1 MYIWETII
9 DALQTSPSNVLS
21 FSELVEKCNASETIV
36 QESLTR
42 LINQGFP
49 IKVNKNQLL
58 LDFPLLSKKEILS
71 NLETDSIAK
80 QMTVFDSIDSTNT
93 YAKSHLSSLSH
104 GEVLLA
110 HEQVQGRGRLG
121 RFWSSPTG
129 KSISMTLV
137 LKPAELLTDASLLT
151 QLTAASLV
159 NALSETASL
168 EIKWPN
174 DVLLNRKKIAGILT
188 EAEFSGSKLSGII
201 IGMGINTNIEKKDI
215 PQDIMDKAT
224 SLRIETNETINPN
237 SLLQS
242 FFKHFENYYD
252 AFTQNKQYEPFLEVC
267 RKHSALIDRT
277 MWLHDGNKRRQIF
290 VETIDTNGGLVI
302 KDCLTQKRETLTST
316 HFSIRGENGYI

>member
-1 MYIWETII
+1 
-9 DALQTSPSNVLS
+9 
-21 FSELVEKCNASETIV
+21 
-36 QESLTR
+36 
-42 LINQGFP
+42 
-49 IKVNKNQLL
+49 
-58 LDFPLLSKKEILS
+58 
-71 NLETDSIAK
+71 
-80 QMTVFDSIDSTNT
+80 
-93 YAKSHLSSLSH
+93 
-104 GEVLLA
+104 
-110 HEQVQGRGRLG
+110 
-121 RFWSSPTG
+121 
-129 KSISMTLV
+129 MTLV